1 MKKILLIIYCAL
13 FLIPCAFF
21 SLGMLIPGAADAA
34 EGAEMPPL
42 VENGT
47 VNSDFGDAFEEYFA
61 KSFAYRNRVVDFF
74 SALKSEIF
82 SEGNEQVVVGR
93 DNFLFFAD
101 TLDSFS
107 GNNAMTDAEINAVAD
122 SLLNLYEYAASRG
135 ANFLFAPAPNK
146 NSIYP
151 EMMPSRYT
159 MQTEGRELDRLFAA
173 LDTRSVPYIDLR
185 EKLIDAKDDLLIY
198 HKRDSHWNT
207 EGARIAIGAIADKLG
222 FATPDFGQ
230 YGPTAV
236 SDFSGDLDTLL
247 YPEKK
252 MYDDNTAYDLSE
264 LYIYTSAYST
274 PMDMQISTRG
284 AGSGK
289 LLVFRDSFANAMI
302 PFLASSFSEVRFER
316 AIPYRIDLIDT
327 FNADTVIIE
336 IAERN
341 LSELIGCDE
350 RIINPQN

>member
-1 MKKILLIIYCAL
+1 MKKILSILYCAL

-21 SLGMLIPGAADAA
+21 SIGMLIPGAADAT
-34 EGAEMPPL
+34 EGANMPKL
-42 VENGT
+42 FADGT
-47 VNSDFGDAFEEYFA
+47 VNSDFGDEFEEYFA
-61 KSFAYRNRVVDFF
+61 KSFAYRNNVVDIF
-74 SALKSEIF
+74 STIKSEIF
-82 SEGNEQVVVGR
+82 SEGNEQVIVGR
-93 DNFLFFAD
+93 DSFLFFAD

-107 GNNAMTDAEINAVAD
+107 GDNAMTDAEINAVAD

-135 ANFLFAPAPNK
+135 ADFLFAPAPNK

-173 LDTRSVPYIDLR
+173 LDTRGVPYIDLR
-185 EKLIDAKDDLLIY
+185 ETLADAKDNLLIY

-207 EGARIAIGAIADKLG
+207 EGARIAIGAISDKLG
-222 FATPDFGQ
+222 FTTPDFGA

-252 MYDDNTAYDLSE
+252 MYDDNTVYDLSE

-284 AGSGK
+284 SGSGK
-289 LLVFRDSFANAMI
+289 LLCFRDSFANAMI
-302 PFLASSFSEVRFER
+302 PLFASSFSEARFER
-316 AIPYRIDLIDT
+316 AIPYRIDITDT
-327 FNADTVIIE
+327 YDADTVIIE

-341 LSELIGCDE
+341 LRELIGCDE
-350 RIINPQN
+350 RITTPQN